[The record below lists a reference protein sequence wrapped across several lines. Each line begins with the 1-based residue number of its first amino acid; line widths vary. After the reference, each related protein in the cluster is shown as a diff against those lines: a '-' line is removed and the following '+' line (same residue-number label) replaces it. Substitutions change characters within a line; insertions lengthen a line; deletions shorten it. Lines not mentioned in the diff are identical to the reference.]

1 MKAILGKKLGMT
13 QIFEEDGRVII
24 VTVIEAGPAKVVQK
38 KGKEKDGYEA
48 LQVGFDLIRKEKNVT
63 RPMMGHFRKAS
74 VSPYRFLREVEMEG
88 FNEGDDVTVDIF
100 SKGEKVVIIGTS
112 KGKGFQGVMKRHNY
126 GGGPGSHGSMFNRAP
141 GSIGQGSWPS
151 RVWKNT
157 GLPGHMGDARVTVK
171 NLEIIDIK
179 SEQNLMLVK
188 GAVPG
193 ANGGYLVIKSE
204 ARITEKES

>member
-48 LQVGFDLIRKEKNVT
+48 LQVGFDVIRKEKNVT
-63 RPMMGHFRKAS
+63 RPMMGHFKKAS

-100 SKGEKVVIIGTS
+100 SKGE
-112 KGKGFQGVMKRHNY
+112 
-126 GGGPGSHGSMFNRAP
+126 
-141 GSIGQGSWPS
+141 
-151 RVWKNT
+151 NT
-157 GLPGHMGDARVTVK
+157 
-171 NLEIIDIK
+171 
-179 SEQNLMLVK
+179 
-188 GAVPG
+188 
-193 ANGGYLVIKSE
+193 
-204 ARITEKES
+204 